1 MANGHPLAYFVN
13 ASFCQKSQAAIDA
26 ITKCYSEYMQMQIKV
41 SIHSHSTRTVQR
53 TSMFINTKSVD
64 EIIFTQG
71 TTEAIH

>member
-1 MANGHPLAYFVN
+1 MANGHPLAYLDN
-13 ASFCQKSQAAIDA
+13 ASFCQKSQAVIDA

-41 SIHSHSTRTVQR
+41 SIHSHSTRTGQR